1 MWVDVMYVHEIK
13 TNQPEGIVA
22 NAENMRVKSI

>member
-13 TNQPEGIVA
+13 RNQPEDFVA
-22 NAENMRVKSI
+22 NAKNMRVKSI